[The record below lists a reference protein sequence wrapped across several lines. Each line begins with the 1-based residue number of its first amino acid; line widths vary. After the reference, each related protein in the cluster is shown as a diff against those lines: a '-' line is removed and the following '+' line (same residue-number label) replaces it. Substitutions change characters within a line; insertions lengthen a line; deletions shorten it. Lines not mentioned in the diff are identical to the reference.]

1 MKKIIYLF
9 LILVTMALNANAS
22 VNVCNV
28 EPDASGHFNSPYIK
42 SGSIIWDQ
50 DSYTLTLN
58 NAVIEYSTDN
68 PNDNVNLITIDQ
80 EATIVIHGDCKLTT
94 NGYVGLRI
102 RGNNVT
108 IQGDGSLSL
117 SSTWYDIFVTYT
129 LLTIKD
135 ITLKTTHPIADNNMG
150 KDIVLTFDNVSA
162 DITGGVYRIGENI
175 ILKNCSITEPA
186 GAYIE
191 HEQYGYYIATPVG
204 NYATHI
210 VISRSG
216 NKVGDANLDGSVD
229 IADVVAVLNAMA
241 NNLDA
246 PQFNINGDSA
256 VDIADVV
263 AVLNI
268 MAQQ

>member
-22 VNVCNV
+22 VNVCSV
-28 EPDASGHFNSPYIK
+28 KPDASGHFDSPYIK
-42 SGSIIWDQ
+42 SGSITWNK
-50 DSYTLTLN
+50 DSHTLTLN
-58 NAVIEYSTDN
+58 NAVVEYSTDN
-68 PNDNVNLITIDQ
+68 PNDNVNLIDIDQ

-117 SSTWYDIFVTYT
+117 SSTWYDIFVSYT
-129 LLTIKD
+129 RLTIKD

-162 DITGGVYRIGENI
+162 DITGGVYRIGESI
-175 ILKNCSITEPA
+175 TFKNCSITEPA

-191 HEQYGYYIATPVG
+191 HSQYGHYIATPDG
-204 NYATHI
+204 NTANHV

-216 NKVGDANLDGSVD
+216 NKAGDANLDGAVD

-246 PQFNINGDSA
+246 PQFNVNGDSA

-263 AVLNI
+263 AVLNL